1 MDVGRCP
8 FRTGLKISVVG
19 HRSFGDIVMFK
30 VVTEW
35 RAWYSKTEKLY
46 TDFNKLHNKLR
57 GELVAMTHRESIRR
71 LLDLEMGTWG
81 KRKDERDRLV
91 VLVLAY

>member
-1 MDVGRCP
+1 MLDVGRCP
-8 FRTGLKISVVG
+8 FRTALKVSVVG

-30 VVTEW
+30 VVAEW

-57 GELVAMTHRESIRR
+57 
-71 LLDLEMGTWG
+71 
-81 KRKDERDRLV
+81 
-91 VLVLAY
+91 

>member
-1 MDVGRCP
+1 MDVGRSP
-8 FRTGLKISVVG
+8 FRTALKVSIVG

-46 TDFNKLHNKLR
+46 TDFNHLHNKLR
-57 GELVAMTHRESIRR
+57 
-71 LLDLEMGTWG
+71 
-81 KRKDERDRLV
+81 
-91 VLVLAY
+91 

>member
-1 MDVGRCP
+1 MWSRLLRLIFFRFLMDVGRCP
-8 FRTGLKISVVG
+8 FRTGLKVSVVG

-57 GELVAMTHRESIRR
+57 
-71 LLDLEMGTWG
+71 
-81 KRKDERDRLV
+81 
-91 VLVLAY
+91 

>member
-1 MDVGRCP
+1 
-8 FRTGLKISVVG
+8 
-19 HRSFGDIVMFK
+19 MFK

-57 GELVAMTHRESIRR
+57 
-71 LLDLEMGTWG
+71 
-81 KRKDERDRLV
+81 
-91 VLVLAY
+91 

>member
-1 MDVGRCP
+1 MDHIDHELICDGCVCNRFLMDVGRSP
-8 FRTGLKISVVG
+8 FRTALKVSIVG

-57 GELVAMTHRESIRR
+57 
-71 LLDLEMGTWG
+71 
-81 KRKDERDRLV
+81 
-91 VLVLAY
+91 